1 MLNPI
6 EHVGLSSSSQGPPVI
21 DDGVI
26 KFKLTLKKAAPLQAD
41 EVLPLEK
48 WRAILWRLG
57 LIGEYPIEKIGYGNI
72 SQRLPN
78 PKNAFVISGTQT
90 GQLPH
95 LRREHYSRVMSCDL
109 QKNAVHAEGPIAPS
123 SESLTHYGIYESNPQ
138 ITAIFHVHHAVLWE
152 RMIEKAEPS
161 ISADIPYG
169 TKEMAEASKSLIA
182 GSDQGLFVM
191 KGHQDGIIAYGPS
204 TEVAGRL
211 LLKLYKELGPITDL

>member
-1 MLNPI
+1 MLNPN
-6 EHVGLSSSSQGPPVI
+6 EHTNLPDTPKARPVI

-26 KFKLTLKKAAPLQAD
+26 KFKLTLKKAAPLLSD

-57 LIGEYPIEKIGYGNI
+57 LIGEYPIEKVGYGNI
-72 SQRLPN
+72 SQRLAQ

-95 LRREHYSRVMSCDL
+95 LRREHYTRVMTCDL
-109 QKNAVHAEGPIAPS
+109 GRNAVVAEGPIAPS
-123 SESLTHYGIYESNPQ
+123 SESLTHYALYDSNPQ
-138 ITAIFHVHHAVLWE
+138 VTAIFHVHHTVLWE
-152 RMIEKAEPS
+152 RMITENSPAIEGN
-161 ISADIPYG
+161 IPYG
-169 TKEMAEASKSLIA
+169 TREMAEAAKNLIA

-204 TEVAGRL
+204 TEVAGKI